1 MVKKNLPIL
10 RRCISC
16 RETFD
21 RKNLLRISKNHNLD
35 ILINQGKGRSA
46 YICKAEKC
54 YRDPKILKKLQKA
67 LRISINPNFCRIFEM
82 EIQTINKS
90 PKKEYT

>member
-1 MVKKNLPIL
+1 MKKNLPIL

-21 RKNLLRISKNHNLD
+21 RKNLLRVSTNDNLG
-35 ILINQGKGRSA
+35 ILINEGKGRSA
-46 YICKAEKC
+46 YICKTKKC
-54 YRDPKILKKLQKA
+54 YEDPKIFKKLQKA

-82 EIQTINKS
+82 EVQNYK
-90 PKKEYT
+90 

>member
-1 MVKKNLPIL
+1 MKKNLPVL

-21 RKNLLRISKNHNLD
+21 RKNLLRISKNQDLD

-46 YICKAEKC
+46 YICKTEKC
-54 YRDPKILKKLQKA
+54 YGDPKILKKLQKA
-67 LRISINPNFCRIFEM
+67 LKISINPNFCRIFEM
-82 EIQTINKS
+82 EIQN
-90 PKKEYT
+90 YN